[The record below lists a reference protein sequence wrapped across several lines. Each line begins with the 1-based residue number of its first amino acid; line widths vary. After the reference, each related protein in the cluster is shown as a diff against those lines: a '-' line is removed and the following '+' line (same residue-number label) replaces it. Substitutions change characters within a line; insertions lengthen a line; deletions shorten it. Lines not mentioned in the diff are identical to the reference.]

1 MLHRIPRKSNVVGC
15 AASTHSGAMQPFSS
29 SFTVRFDEADPAGI
43 GFFGH
48 VLRYHHHAYE
58 SWVVQHLGIGYK
70 EWFLNSEFGVP
81 LRRSETEH
89 FAPLEVGH
97 TYSITLTVT
106 ETRDSGFSLESA
118 ITANGEAKPRALV
131 RTVHVF
137 MDAKTRGKMAIPPH
151 IKAKLQAE

>member
-1 MLHRIPRKSNVVGC
+1 
-15 AASTHSGAMQPFSS
+15 MQPFSS

-48 VLRYHHHAYE
+48 VLRYHHHVYE
-58 SWVVQHLGIGYK
+58 SWVVQHLGISYK
-70 EWFLNSEFGVP
+70 EWFLNPEFGVP

-89 FAPLEVGH
+89 FAPLEAGQ
-97 TYSITLTVT
+97 TYVITLTVT

-118 ITANGEAKPRALV
+118 ITASGETKPRVLV

-137 MDAKTRGKMAIPPH
+137 MDTKTRGKMAIPPH
-151 IKAKLQAE
+151 IKTKLQAK